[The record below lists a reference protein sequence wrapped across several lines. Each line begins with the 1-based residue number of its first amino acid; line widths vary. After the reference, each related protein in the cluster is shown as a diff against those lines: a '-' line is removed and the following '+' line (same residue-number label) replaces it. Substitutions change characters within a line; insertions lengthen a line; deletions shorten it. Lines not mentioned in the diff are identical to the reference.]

1 MVVAGVVT
9 RVPER
14 VGRES
19 LCFFGKTVPL
29 FTALRK
35 GKVCTSGLAV
45 RQAEKG
51 VQSGVLVLS
60 EQKLC
65 SGKGGCPLADDGGT
79 GKGSPLPLQCPP
91 TAYWEINSTQI
102 QTFLPN
108 ANDER
113 SR

>member
-1 MVVAGVVT
+1 MAGVET

-14 VGRES
+14 AGRES

-35 GKVCTSGLAV
+35 GKVCTSGLAI

-60 EQKLC
+60 VQKLR
-65 SGKGGCPLADDGGT
+65 SGKGGDALWQMMVELVTGVPSLCNVPLQLT
-79 GKGSPLPLQCPP
+79 GK
-91 TAYWEINSTQI
+91 
-102 QTFLPN
+102 
-108 ANDER
+108 
-113 SR
+113 